1 MNNFNMRS
9 TEEVIEGAIL
19 RALNK
24 VQDKVYEEVVQILF
38 DADKDDV
45 PGLLQLSFNKALR
58 RDIAHLVRQRV
69 KEVYQEDEP
78 NSD

>member
-1 MNNFNMRS
+1 MININMAS

-24 VQDKVYEEVVQILF
+24 VQDKVYEEVVLILF

-45 PGLLQLSFNKALR
+45 PGLLQSSFNKALR
-58 RDIAHLVRQRV
+58 RDIAHLVRQRI
-69 KEVYQEDEP
+69 KEVYQEDER
-78 NSD
+78 NED

>member
-1 MNNFNMRS
+1 MRNFNMTS

-24 VQDKVYEEVVQILF
+24 VQDKVYEEVVLILF

-45 PGLLQLSFNKALR
+45 PGLLQSSFNKALR
-58 RDIAHLVRQRV
+58 RDIAHLVRQRI
-69 KEVYQEDEP
+69 KEVYQEDEG
-78 NSD
+78 NQD